1 MRRRAF
7 LQTCG
12 TGLLPA
18 GLLACGGGT
27 SDEPTAESTDPPAGD
42 PLALPLLQETQLRF
56 LGRFSM
62 PETGWSWG
70 LGLAGQGQFLA
81 VNATTRAI
89 RLYDIPPIG
98 GTATLAAEGATLPS
112 WGEAVNGWIPGGS
125 IRHAGR
131 LFCGQFQM
139 YDEADTPWLF
149 QTIADTFSGGWT
161 PGQRPAAQEG
171 LPLRGLV
178 GSFGL
183 IPAAYRSLFAG
194 HDLFACNLAGK
205 SIISNSTWGPSFMT
219 FPSSA
224 AVAGGSV
231 PVLRLMSYDS
241 GGLEGDTLS
250 AGKLLPEVS
259 TIAGAGIVPGTR
271 TLIVFGMEP
280 GSTCY
285 GIGSACRDGCSED
298 QGYHGYPY
306 RAVVYAFDLR
316 DLVRVRDGQL
326 APSALRPYGSQPG
339 GVMGSPIGW
348 QLEGVTDCWS
358 TYNKSGF
365 FDPDTRRIYM
375 THRDHDAPVWVW
387 QVG

>member
-1 MRRRAF
+1 MRRRTF
-7 LQTCG
+7 LQSCG
-12 TGLLPA
+12 SGILPA
-18 GLLACGGGT
+18 ALLACGGGG
-27 SDEPTAESTDPPAGD
+27 SPDAPAEPPGPPTPD
-42 PLALPLLQETQLRF
+42 PLALPLLEETQLRF
-56 LGRFSM
+56 LGRFSL
-62 PETGWSWG
+62 PEPGWSWG

-81 VNATTRAI
+81 ANAATRAL
-89 RLYDIPPIG
+89 RLYEIAPIG
-98 GTATLAAEGATLPS
+98 GTAALVAEGAALPS
-112 WGEAVNGWIPGGS
+112 WGETDNGWIPGGN
-125 IRHAGR
+125 IRHDGR

-149 QTIADTFSGGWT
+149 QTIPDRFAGAWT
-161 PGQRPAAQEG
+161 PGQRPAPLNG

-178 GSFGL
+178 GSFGI
-183 IPAAYRSLFAG
+183 IPPAYRSLFGG

-205 SIISNSTWGPSFMT
+205 SIIGNSSWGPSFLS
-219 FPSSA
+219 FPSA
-224 AVAGGSV
+224 AALAGGEV
-231 PVLRLMSYDS
+231 PARLLMAYDS
-241 GGLEGDTLS
+241 GGLEGEVLTP
-250 AGKLLPEVS
+250 GKLLPEVS

-285 GIGSACRDGCSED
+285 GVGSACADRCSED

-316 DLVRVRDGQL
+316 DLVRVRDGAL
-326 APSALRPYGSQPG
+326 APGAVRPYGTRPG
-339 GVMGSPIGW
+339 GVRGSPIGW
-348 QLEGVTDCWS
+348 RLDGVSDCWS

-375 THRDHDAPVWVW
+375 TSREHDAPVWVW

>member
-12 TGLLPA
+12 IGLLPA

-224 AVAGGSV
+224 AAAGGTV

-285 GIGSACRDGCSED
+285 GIGSACQDGCNED

-339 GVMGSPIGW
+339 GVMGSPLGW